1 MKISVLVFNTSR
13 VGFWIGIVNF
23 ALDRKFPEIP
33 KSRRSASGYE
43 NPEKYEKSKT
53 PKIPGFGIGIF
64 KPRKNPSRK
73 LENPRI
79 PGIGKEI

>member
-43 NPEKYEKSKT
+43 NPEKYEKIQNSQN
-53 PKIPGFGIGIF
+53 PGVWDRDI
-64 KPRKNPSRK
+64 
-73 LENPRI
+73 
-79 PGIGKEI
+79 